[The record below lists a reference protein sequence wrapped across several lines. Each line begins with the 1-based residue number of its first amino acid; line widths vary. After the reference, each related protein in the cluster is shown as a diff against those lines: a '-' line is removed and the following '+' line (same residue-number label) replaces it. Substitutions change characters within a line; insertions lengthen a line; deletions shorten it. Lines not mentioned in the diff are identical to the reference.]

1 MVAIVCPMLAA
12 LLSAMAAD
20 APIVLDPRKQL
31 FLDDYLIASMT
42 RVRRTVEQARK
53 FSGNPVL
60 WPTEHWEPPMAIV
73 YGSVIR
79 DGAKFKMWYK
89 SGIGVAYAE
98 SEDGIQWSKP
108 LSTSHSSVE
117 SARTFCSP
125 RRTYS
130 TDPEAFPPRTVR
142 YAPRRPRSGLRARR
156 YKMGFLDIDWKYD
169 GPDGLPWR
177 KGQRRGF
184 AVAGSPDGIHW
195 KLIDSW
201 ATSAI
206 VDGAPPRFDH
216 A

>member
-79 DGAKFKMWYK
+79 DGARPQPSWM
-89 SGIGVAYAE
+89 A
-98 SEDGIQWSKP
+98 P
-108 LSTSHSSVE
+108 LPDLITRDAACEVE
-117 SARTFCSP
+117 APASLRPRPARTTAALRGASP
-125 RRTYS
+125 WNCAAQTPTS
-130 TDPEAFPPRTVR
+130 GGDAFASRCPIHQSR
-142 YAPRRPRSGLRARR
+142 RARAIWFYAR
-156 YKMGFLDIDWKYD
+156 SF
-169 GPDGLPWR
+169 
-177 KGQRRGF
+177 
-184 AVAGSPDGIHW
+184 VAGCCSFG
-195 KLIDSW
+195 
-201 ATSAI
+201 
-206 VDGAPPRFDH
+206 R
-216 A
+216 